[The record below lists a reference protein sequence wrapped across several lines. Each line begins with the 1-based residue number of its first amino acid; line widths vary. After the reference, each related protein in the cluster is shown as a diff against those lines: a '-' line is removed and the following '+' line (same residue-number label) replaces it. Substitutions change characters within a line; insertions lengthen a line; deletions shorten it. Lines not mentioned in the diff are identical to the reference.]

1 MCWTKPSPILN
12 ACAAAS
18 RIFRSAYA
26 ARSAAK
32 AKAKPRNR
40 ASRFVAAGPK
50 RQTNVTVS
58 IGVADVAGN
67 RRKPDDLVKAAD
79 KALYQAKSYGRNCTV
94 VGDA

>member
-1 MCWTKPSPILN
+1 VIGGFFAFNLAQIPGALPVSVIVSF
-12 ACAAAS
+12 CAH
-18 RIFRSAYA
+18 A
-26 ARSAAK
+26 ARAA
-32 AKAKPRNR
+32 
-40 ASRFVAAGPK
+40 K

-94 VGDA
+94 VGEA